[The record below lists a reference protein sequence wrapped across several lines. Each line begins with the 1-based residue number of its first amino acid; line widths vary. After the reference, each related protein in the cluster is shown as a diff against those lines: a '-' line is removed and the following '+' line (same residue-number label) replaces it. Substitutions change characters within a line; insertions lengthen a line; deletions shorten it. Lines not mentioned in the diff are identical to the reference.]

1 MKIANR
7 KFTSLKLIFI
17 ISLGI
22 ALMGACSKK
31 KTENT
36 GTPNGRVIINNDDE
50 STDTKAVKLELIATD
65 KAGVTGYYISEEQT
79 DPDPDMEGW
88 ESVASAPEY
97 SAVIDFELSDGLGTK
112 TLYAWFK
119 NDEAKISPV
128 SEDSIQVTEP
138 APYDITIKI
147 NEEATTTASR
157 QITLALSATDSM
169 GITGYYI
176 LESPVKPRTPAFD
189 IAGWVDIESITN
201 YDIDDLTFDL
211 TSSGVGEKTVYVWF
225 KNTLNIISSAA
236 SATIELTAKAIGTI
250 TINHGLDS
258 TISETVPVIISA
270 TDEVGITGYYISE
283 EATPPTVDSE
293 WNDVPSV
300 VNFQFTIPAFTL
312 SDGVGD
318 KTLYVWFKN
327 ESDVISEVVSAT
339 IAKKLP
345 GATSGSISINAG
357 ETTTTSRDL
366 RITLAASDP
375 NKVTGYYLSESST
388 VPDENTPWLTT
399 NQATRFLKTI
409 SYTLTSSTY
418 GDKIIYA
425 WFKNSRGIISD
436 EVHASIR
443 LKQHPAPQNGKIVV
457 NNGIDTTTAET
468 IPITLSASDEVGVT
482 GYYISE
488 TGTAPAVDS
497 SDWVAVTSTTSFL
510 TSVSAFTLSAGTGD
524 KTIYAWFKNGAGLI
538 SAVTSATIEKKLP
551 GAATAAISINSG
563 DRSTTSREVN
573 LTLVASDP
581 NKVTGY
587 YLSESSTAP
596 DENASW
602 QTTEQATN
610 FLKIVSYSLTSSGY
624 NTKTIYAW
632 FKNGRGVISDEV
644 HASIRLKQHPAP
656 QNGRIIINNG
666 IDTTTSETVS
676 VTLSASDEVG
686 VTGYY
691 ISETQRPPRATAS
704 GWVNVSSTT
713 RFLTSISAFTL
724 SSGTGRKTIYAWFKN
739 GAGLV
744 SAAASAVISKEVPG
758 APSGSIS
765 INSGQATTIS
775 REISLTMAASDP
787 NKVMKYYFSESSTTP
802 GTGAAWETAS
812 GETSFFKVI
821 SYTLTSSGYGDKT
834 IYAWFKNSKGIVS
847 NVNDKIKLEK
857 LVPASGII
865 IINDGAA
872 YTTRSGVKLQL
883 ITTSPG
889 VTGYYVKE
897 VNSSVAAGDNI
908 DIPAIGD
915 SAWVENSNYPVTIDY
930 ELSAGNGEKYIY
942 VFYKNATG
950 VSSSGSRDTIIMGN
964 VDAPTGSISINSG
977 DATTTSRNLRI
988 VLMASDANKVT
999 GYYLSESST
1008 VPDENTPWLT
1018 TNQATRFLKTIS
1030 YTLTSSTYGDKTI
1043 YVWFK
1048 NSRGIISDEVH
1059 ASIRLKQH
1067 PAPQN
1072 GRIIINNG
1080 IDTTTSETVSVTL
1093 SASDEVGVTGYYISE
1108 TQRPPRATASGW
1120 VNVSGTTSFLTSIS
1134 AFTLSSGTGRKT
1146 IYAWFKNGAGLVSA
1160 AASAVISKEVPGAP
1174 SGSISINSGQATTI
1188 SREISL
1194 TLAASDPNK
1203 VMKYYFSESSTT
1215 PGTGAAW
1222 ETASGETSFFK
1233 VISYTLTSSG
1243 YGDKTIYAWFKN
1255 SKGIVSNVN
1264 DKIKLE
1270 KSTPANGL
1278 ILINGGAV
1286 YTAVRD
1292 VHLQLITTS
1301 SRVTGYYVTEVSIS
1315 DGQASIPSTDDSAW
1329 VENSN
1334 YPITISHRLSAG
1346 DGEKYVYVFFKN
1358 AMGVS
1363 SDGVMDTIMLG
1374 DVIAPNNVSM
1384 VINNRAATT
1393 SSVNVTLKL
1402 FADDNAGVV
1411 GYFVSENTDKPSA
1424 TNSGWKAVTST
1435 TSYREDIPFTLSSS
1449 YGIKVVYAW
1458 FKDARNRVSAVAMD
1472 SIDYASPVLVH
1483 GSLMWQK
1490 FPPNTKRNWS
1500 SAISYCD
1507 NLVLDSHSDW
1517 RLPNDNELSSIID
1530 RNRSPKTI
1538 PELAATTHHYGWDK
1552 YWTTSLA
1559 SGGGGSAS
1567 YWRDRKNTI
1576 NFRTGYT
1583 SATEKQESAYYRC
1596 VRSN

>member
-31 KTENT
+31 KTENA
-36 GTPNGRVIINNDDE
+36 GIPNGRVIINNDDE

-65 KAGVTGYYISEEQT
+65 EAGVTGYYISEEQT

-128 SEDSIQVTEP
+128 SEDSIQVTES

-157 QITLALSATDSM
+157 QVTLALSANDSM

-176 LESPVKPRTPAFD
+176 LESPVKPRTPALD

-225 KNTLNIISSAA
+225 KNTLNVISSAA
-236 SATIELTAKAIGTI
+236 SATIELTAKATGTI

-418 GDKIIYA
+418 GDKTIYA
-425 WFKNSRGIISD
+425 WFKNSRGVISD

-457 NNGIDTTTAET
+457 NNGIDITTAET

-610 FLKIVSYSLTSSGY
+610 FLKIVSYSLTSPGY

-644 HASIRLKQHPAP
+644 HASIKLKQHPAP
-656 QNGRIIINNG
+656 QNGRIIINSG
-666 IDTTTSETVS
+666 IDTTS
-676 VTLSASDEVG
+676 
-686 VTGYY
+686 
-691 ISETQRPPRATAS
+691 
-704 GWVNVSSTT
+704 
-713 RFLTSISAFTL
+713 
-724 SSGTGRKTIYAWFKN
+724 
-739 GAGLV
+739 
-744 SAAASAVISKEVPG
+744 
-758 APSGSIS
+758 
-765 INSGQATTIS
+765 
-775 REISLTMAASDP
+775 
-787 NKVMKYYFSESSTTP
+787 
-802 GTGAAWETAS
+802 
-812 GETSFFKVI
+812 
-821 SYTLTSSGYGDKT
+821 
-834 IYAWFKNSKGIVS
+834 
-847 NVNDKIKLEK
+847 
-857 LVPASGII
+857 
-865 IINDGAA
+865 
-872 YTTRSGVKLQL
+872 
-883 ITTSPG
+883 
-889 VTGYYVKE
+889 
-897 VNSSVAAGDNI
+897 
-908 DIPAIGD
+908 
-915 SAWVENSNYPVTIDY
+915 
-930 ELSAGNGEKYIY
+930 
-942 VFYKNATG
+942 
-950 VSSSGSRDTIIMGN
+950 
-964 VDAPTGSISINSG
+964 
-977 DATTTSRNLRI
+977 
-988 VLMASDANKVT
+988 
-999 GYYLSESST
+999 
-1008 VPDENTPWLT
+1008 
-1018 TNQATRFLKTIS
+1018 
-1030 YTLTSSTYGDKTI
+1030 
-1043 YVWFK
+1043 
-1048 NSRGIISDEVH
+1048 
-1059 ASIRLKQH
+1059 
-1067 PAPQN
+1067 
-1072 GRIIINNG
+1072 
-1080 IDTTTSETVSVTL
+1080 SETVSVTL

-1160 AASAVISKEVPGAP
+1160 AASAVINKEVPGAP

-1278 ILINGGAV
+1278 ILINGGM
-1286 YTAVRD
+1286 TRTDRRD
-1292 VHLQLITTS
+1292 VQLQLIATS
-1301 SRVTGYYVTEVSIS
+1301 FGVTGYYVKEVNSSTTSESIVV
-1315 DGQASIPSTDDSAW
+1315 PPTDDNSAW
-1329 VENSN
+1329 VENDN
-1334 YPITISHRLSAG
+1334 YPITIDYELSEG
-1346 DGEKYVYVFFKN
+1346 NGEKYIYVFFKN
-1358 AMGVS
+1358 AMGVR
-1363 SDGVMDTIMLG
+1363 SDGARDTILFQTRYTLNLMVTSGNVRSDYPGIDCGSDCSENYEKNSTVQLTATPESGYEFGDWSGSCLG
-1374 DVIAPNNVSM
+1374 STNPLTITMDSDKTCWANFVTTYTDISSALNGGGIYNTPYYPNNEAFAVLKEDGSISAWGDSDYGGSGAPEGTGYIKIYSTNSAFAALKADGS
-1384 VINNRAATT
+1384 VISWGNRRFGGIGAP
-1393 SSVNVTLKL
+1393 
-1402 FADDNAGVV
+1402 
-1411 GYFVSENTDKPSA
+1411 TDKGYIKIYASESA
-1424 TNSGWKAVTST
+1424 FAALKADGSITAWGDNNSGVSGAPEGTGYVKIYSNSQAFAALKVDGSIT
-1435 TSYREDIPFTLSSS
+1435 TW
-1449 YGIKVVYAW
+1449 G
-1458 FKDARNRVSAVAMD
+1458 N
-1472 SIDYASPVLVH
+1472 
-1483 GSLMWQK
+1483 
-1490 FPPNTKRNWS
+1490 NN
-1500 SAISYCD
+1500 
-1507 NLVLDSHSDW
+1507 
-1517 RLPNDNELSSIID
+1517 
-1530 RNRSPKTI
+1530 
-1538 PELAATTHHYGWDK
+1538 
-1552 YWTTSLA
+1552 
-1559 SGGGGSAS
+1559 SGGNETPRG
-1567 YWRDRKNTI
+1567 
-1576 NFRTGYT
+1576 TGYT
-1583 SATEKQESAYYRC
+1583 KIYSNFRAFAALKADGSITAWGSSVGGGDDAPTGTGYIKIYSNFQAFAALKADGSITAWGTSGFGGSGAPTGTGYTNIYSNYMAFVALKVDGSITAWGDNNAGGSGAPQGTGYIRVYSTAFSFAALKADGSITAWGSSDYGGSGAPTGTGYTKIYSNNNAFAALKADGSITAWGNSNFGGSGAPTGTGYTKIYSTKKAFAALKADGSITVWGKADYGGSGAPSGSSYRF
-1596 VRSN
+1596 R